1 MTNNNNM
8 KDEITFFQS
17 RVQAGFP
24 SPADDY
30 IDGALNLH
38 QLLINNP
45 TATFFVRVQG
55 DSMIDAGIFN
65 GDLLIVDKSV
75 TPRSGHIVIASLNG
89 EYTVKK
95 LEEKNGQFSLIACN
109 RNFSKIAINEQTD
122 FSIWGVVIHSIHSL

>member
-1 MTNNNNM
+1 MNHHKN
-8 KDEITFFQS
+8 EITFFQS

-109 RNFSKIAINEQTD
+109 RNFSKISINEQTD